1 MGSGFTTDKIAAVGH
16 LFSQEVNILLLHGS
30 YINEQKWRTA
40 LLFAFNT
47 NKLVLCYF

>member
-16 LFSQEVNILLLHGS
+16 LFSQEMNILLLHGS
-30 YINEQKWRTA
+30 YINEQTA